1 MTDIE
6 QKNKVTVITVV
17 YNNVSGI
24 RETLESFVSQSWSN
38 KELVVID
45 GGSTDGTWDV
55 VKSYSDKIAY
65 KCSEPDGGIY
75 DAMNKGI
82 DKANGEWITFLNSG
96 DVFVD
101 NQVLERVFGN
111 NEYNKVDVVYG
122 NSIEVSDTA
131 RLLQV
136 APSDISRMEFFPVY
150 RHGSSFVRTETQRK
164 YKFDISLKK
173 ELGYSLDWEM
183 IHRMY
188 CSGCI
193 FEKIDV
199 AIQAFL
205 KEGVSDRPYK
215 SRWYNYKITSG
226 GHFDIKKLLYF
237 LYNCLIFAV
246 TDCGIYS
253 WIRAFFME
261 FLLNSILPVIPFWT
275 LRRGYLKLVRAKIG
289 KGSFVM
295 KNVYIQSP
303 NRLTIGD
310 NSHINRGVV
319 LDARGDIVIGSSV
332 SVSHNVN
339 IMTGG
344 HDHMSQSFTGVFKP
358 IIINDYAWIGVGAT
372 ILQGVTIGK
381 GAVVCAGA
389 VVNKDVADFEIV
401 GGVPAKKIGERAK
414 ELKYKCVWDV
424 PFT

>member
-1 MTDIE
+1 MSDIE

-45 GGSTDGTWDV
+45 GGSTDGTWEV

-101 NQVLERVFGN
+101 DQVLERVFGN
-111 NEYNKVDVVYG
+111 NEYMGVDVVYG
-122 NSIEVSDTA
+122 NSIEISDTA

-136 APSDISRMEFFPVY
+136 APSDVSRMEFFPVY
-150 RHGSSFVRTETQRK
+150 RHGSSFVRTSTQRK

-183 IHRMY
+183 IYRMY
-188 CSGCI
+188 KCGCS
-193 FEKIDV
+193 FEKVDV

-226 GHFDIKKLLYF
+226 SHFDIRKLLYF
-237 LYNCLIFAV
+237 LYNSLIYAATNSCV
-246 TDCGIYS
+246 YR

-261 FLLNSILPVIPFWT
+261 FLLNSILPAIPFWSI
-275 LRRGYLKLVRAKIG
+275 RRAYLKLVRAKIG

-310 NSHINRGVV
+310 GSHINRGVV

-344 HDHMSQSFTGVFKP
+344 HDHMSTGFTGIFKP

-389 VVNKDVADFEIV
+389 VVNKDVADYEIV
-401 GGVPAKKIGERAK
+401 GGVPAKKLGERIK
-414 ELKYKCVWDV
+414 DLKYKCVWDV

>member
-1 MTDIE
+1 MADIE

-24 RETLESFVSQSWSN
+24 KETLESFVSQSWSN

-45 GGSTDGTWDV
+45 GGSTDGTWEIIN
-55 VKSYSDKIAY
+55 SFSDNIAY

-82 DKANGEWITFLNSG
+82 DRADGEWVTFLNSG

-101 NQVLERVFGN
+101 DQVLERVFGN
-111 NEYNKVDVVYG
+111 NEYLGVDVVYG
-122 NSIEVSDTA
+122 NSVEVSGTA
-131 RLLQV
+131 RLLQI
-136 APSDISRMEFFPVY
+136 APSDVSRMEYFPVY
-150 RHGSSFVRTETQRK
+150 RHGSSFVRTSVQRK
-164 YKFDISLKK
+164 YKFDLSLKK

-183 IHRMY
+183 IHRLY
-188 CSGCI
+188 NDGYS
-193 FEKIDV
+193 FEKVDV

-205 KEGVSDRPYK
+205 KEGVSDRPYM
-215 SRWYNYKITSG
+215 SRWYNYKITSNG
-226 GHFDIKKLLYF
+226 KLNIKKFFYF
-237 LYNCLIFAV
+237 LYNCLAYAFVSSGAYNWV
-246 TDCGIYS
+246 
-253 WIRAFFME
+253 RAFFME
-261 FLLNSILPVIPFWT
+261 YLLNSFLPHVPFWAI
-275 LRRGYLKLVRAKIG
+275 RRGYLKLVRAKIG
-289 KGSFVM
+289 KGTFVM
-295 KNVYIQSP
+295 KKVYIQSP
-303 NRLTIGD
+303 NRLRIGE

-344 HDHMSQSFTGVFKP
+344 HDHMSSDFTGLFKP
-358 IIINDYAWIGVGAT
+358 IIIKDYAWIGVGAT

-389 VVNKDVADFEIV
+389 VVNKNVGDYEIV
-401 GGVPAKKIGERAK
+401 GGVPARKVGERPRD
-414 ELKYKCVWDV
+414 LKYKCVWEV